1 MPGVRCLPVSYDNM
15 QIDKE
20 TLAMI
25 VALAAIVGSM
35 VSALS
40 ALLISWLTKRYEDRK
55 HIREIAINTAYK
67 EWEYMANYL
76 RSTREGG
83 EQLPLSSYILFTAKI
98 AELALDKNL
107 NSENI
112 EARLAELHSM
122 DMRIRAHHEKQ
133 NKELLEQQKK
143 FQSGAI

>member
-1 MPGVRCLPVSYDNM
+1 M

-25 VALAAIVGSM
+25 VALAAIVGSIF
-35 VSALS
+35 SALS
-40 ALLISWLTKRYEDRK
+40 ALLISWLTKRYEERR
-55 HIREIAINTAYK
+55 HLREIAINTAYK

-83 EQLPLSSYILFTAKI
+83 EQLPLSTYILFTAKI
-98 AELALDKNL
+98 AEMALDKNL
-107 NSENI
+107 SSENI

-122 DMRIRAHHEKQ
+122 DMKIRAHHEKQ
-133 NKELLEQQKK
+133 SIELVEQQKK
-143 FQSGAI
+143 FQSGDI

>member
-1 MPGVRCLPVSYDNM
+1 MPGVRCLSGSYDNM

-25 VALAAIVGSM
+25 VALAAIVSSM
-35 VSALS
+35 VGALS
-40 ALLISWLTKRYEDRK
+40 ALLIAWLTKKYEDRR
-55 HIREIAINTAYK
+55 HLREIAINTAYK

-83 EQLPLSSYILFTAKI
+83 EQLPLSSYVLFTAKI
-98 AELALDKNL
+98 VEMALDKTL

-133 NKELLEQQKK
+133 SRELAEQQEK
-143 FQSGAI
+143 FRSGDI